1 MRIFCR
7 SHVKNDVLPK
17 NCQAEFNDE
26 LNLSM
31 GNRTRWNSSLK
42 MLSRFLEIR
51 TALEKA
57 LKNSD
62 HSSRYFHEN
71 EDSLTKDLKEL
82 SKLLKLGHSSLSRHD
97 VTLLKSEK
105 TFKFIIQQLSQET
118 GQIVFQRIKSRQ
130 NKNICGLIR
139 YLEWPQH
146 YDQISQQSRLEY
158 QRNKELPKV
167 ARDLLVRLFPDEAT
181 DKNEANYDQSSI

>member
-1 MRIFCR
+1 M
-7 SHVKNDVLPK
+7 KK
-17 NCQAEFNDE
+17 
-26 LNLSM
+26 
-31 GNRTRWNSSLK
+31 T
-42 MLSRFLEIR
+42 
-51 TALEKA
+51 
-57 LKNSD
+57 LKNLD

-105 TFKFIIQQLSQET
+105 TFKFIIQKLSQET
-118 GQIVFQRIKSRQ
+118 GQNADDMLTSVFQRIKSRQ

-158 QRNKELPKV
+158 PRNKELPKV
-167 ARDLLVRLFPDEAT
+167 ARDLLVRLFPNET
-181 DKNEANYDQSSI
+181 TEKNEANYDQSSI